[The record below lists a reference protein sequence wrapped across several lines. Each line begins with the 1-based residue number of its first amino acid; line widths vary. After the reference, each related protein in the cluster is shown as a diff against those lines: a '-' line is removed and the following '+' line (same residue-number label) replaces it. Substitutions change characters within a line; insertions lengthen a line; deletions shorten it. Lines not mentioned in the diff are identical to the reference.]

1 MGAVRAG
8 SQKFGGR
15 SRIAPAH
22 FEGIRSGGDSRVGCR
37 STSCSDLCRG
47 GGGTNGSGNGGG
59 GWWKRAP
66 PVCGKFLVGTISR
79 GSCFFCSGGMGRVS
93 GTSLRTVALRPG
105 EVVESWDLGA

>member
-1 MGAVRAG
+1 MTFLFRPRRMGAVRAG

-59 GWWKRAP
+59 GLWTSGP
-66 PVCGKFLVGTISR
+66 PAWVRVLCSR
-79 GSCFFCSGGMGRVS
+79 FSLGSCFCGCGCEFACFGVFVVS
-93 GTSLRTVALRPG
+93 I
-105 EVVESWDLGA
+105 

>member
-22 FEGIRSGGDSRVGCR
+22 FECIRSGGDSRVGCR

-59 GWWKRAP
+59 GWCKPAP
-66 PVCGKFLVGTISR
+66 HRRRKHFAGAYSPASGVSVG
-79 GSCFFCSGGMGRVS
+79 GGGPRVFRL
-93 GTSLRTVALRPG
+93 SLRERP
-105 EVVESWDLGA
+105 VSPQSDVQ